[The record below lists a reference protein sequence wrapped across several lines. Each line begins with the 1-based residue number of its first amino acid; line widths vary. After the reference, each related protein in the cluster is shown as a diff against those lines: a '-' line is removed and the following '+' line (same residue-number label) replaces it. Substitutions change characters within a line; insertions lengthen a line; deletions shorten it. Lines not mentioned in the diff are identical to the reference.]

1 MYCGCINYTLSGL
14 SIVIVFFTAVV
25 GLIGLALV
33 ALLFVTFMKQRR
45 ARALDKEIAG
55 SPQYA
60 GSAPEIINQFI
71 FSSIRPLAAAAEANF
86 QAGRAQFED
95 DEFNGDP
102 HSGQS
107 YYSTSAGTH
116 GAFGQQPMSNTQ
128 WDTYNAASYGDHP
141 AVMNMG
147 SAAYPMQVTRRL
159 SAGTGT
165 SAGMAGFG
173 TAAVHAGGAG
183 DPNTGYYGGPRST
196 GHDGAAPYGYPQA
209 QPQPVEY
216 YGPYGQAQLPHAA
229 GPAAVTGQPMVQS
242 EEKYDDAYGGEI
254 DEYNDAPA
262 VQQPQRAPEVHRQD
276 SNGTYHDDDHEMQ
289 PRTLKVRVIPPPW
302 PLS

>member
-1 MYCGCINYTLSGL
+1 VAG
-14 SIVIVFFTAVV
+14 VFTVV

-45 ARALDKEIAG
+45 ARALDKEIA
-55 SPQYA
+55 
-60 GSAPEIINQFI
+60 
-71 FSSIRPLAAAAEANF
+71 AAAAEANF

-128 WDTYNAASYGDHP
+128 WDTYNAASHDHA

-147 SAAYPMQVTRRL
+147 SAAYPMQTTRRL
-159 SAGTGT
+159 SGGTGT

-173 TAAVHAGGAG
+173 VTAAHGNGAG
-183 DPNTGYYGGPRST
+183 DPNTGFYGGPRST

-209 QPQPVEY
+209 QPHPVEY
-216 YGPYGQAQLPHAA
+216 YGSYGQAQLPPAA
-229 GPAAVTGQPMVQS
+229 GPAAVTGQPMFQP

-254 DEYNDAPA
+254 DEYDDAHA

-276 SNGTYHDDDHEMQ
+276 SNGTYHDDDHDMQ
-289 PRTLKVRVIPPPW
+289 PRTLKVANE
-302 PLS
+302 